1 MILLSLT
8 FLLIIIY
15 LIQNSIS
22 LPDKNFNNT
31 LNNSIKK
38 PQQVNNFQNSYEFI
52 DKFIKEQEE
61 GEIKDL
67 IEDLKNENN
76 SDSEDALQIIEP
88 EQYNNLTSQD
98 LNNNSQ
104 DFNLNKSNNLNKSE
118 SES

>member
-1 MILLSLT
+1 MT

-22 LPDKNFNNT
+22 LPNKNFNNT

-38 PQQVNNFQNSYEFI
+38 PQQVNNIQNSYEFI

-67 IEDLKNENN
+67 IEDLNNENN
-76 SDSEDALQIIEP
+76 
-88 EQYNNLTSQD
+88 
-98 LNNNSQ
+98 
-104 DFNLNKSNNLNKSE
+104 
-118 SES
+118 